1 MSGVEQQ
8 RLSIRRP
15 DDWHL
20 HLRDDAML
28 AAVLPFTA
36 AQFSRAVIM
45 PNLVP
50 PVTTVAAAIAYRE
63 RIVAALP
70 DGAGFTPLMTAYLTD
85 ETGPDEMERGFR
97 DGVLFAVKLY
107 PARATTNSQFGITDF
122 ANVRPVLARMEKIG
136 MPLMIHGE
144 EAAPEIDIFDR
155 EAVFIERVLAPMVRD
170 FPALRITLEHLTTAD
185 GVDFVRGA
193 GDNVAATI
201 TPHHLMINRNDML
214 AGGIRP
220 HLYCLPIVKRERH
233 RTALRAAATSG
244 EGCFFLGTDS
254 APHPVGDKEA
264 ECGCAGIFNAPAA
277 LECYAQV
284 FAEEDALDRLEAFA
298 SLNGPAYHGVAA
310 NQDTV
315 TLSCERWTVPETVAV
330 DGPAAAVRPFL
341 AGESLDW
348 RLISD

>member
-1 MSGVEQQ
+1 
-8 RLSIRRP
+8 
-15 DDWHL
+15 
-20 HLRDDAML
+20 ML
-28 AAVLPFTA
+28 EAVLPFSA
-36 AQFSRAVIM
+36 AQFGRAVVM

-50 PVTTVAAAIAYRE
+50 PVTTIEAAIAYRE
-63 RIVAALP
+63 RIMAALP

-85 ETGPDEMERGFR
+85 QTDADEIERGFG

-107 PARATTNSQFGITDF
+107 PARATTNSQFGATDF

-136 MPLMIHGE
+136 MALLIHGE

-193 GDNVAATI
+193 GENVAATI
-201 TPHHLMINRNDML
+201 TPHHLMISRNDML
-214 AGGIRP
+214 ASGIRP

-233 RTALRAAATSG
+233 RQALRAAATSG

-254 APHPVGDKEA
+254 APHPVGDKET

-284 FAEEDALDRLEAFA
+284 FAEEGALDRLEAFA
-298 SLNGPAYHGVAA
+298 SLNGPAFH
-310 NQDTV
+310 NIEPNRETV
-315 TLSCERWTVPETVAV
+315 TLLREGWTIPETIAV
-330 DGPAAAVRPFL
+330 DGPAAAVRPFR
-341 AGESLDW
+341 AEESLDW